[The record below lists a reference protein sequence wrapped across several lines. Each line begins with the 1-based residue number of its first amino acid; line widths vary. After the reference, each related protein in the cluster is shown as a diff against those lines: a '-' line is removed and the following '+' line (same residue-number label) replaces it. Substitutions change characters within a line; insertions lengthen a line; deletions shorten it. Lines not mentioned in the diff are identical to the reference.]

1 MLKIGIVG
9 CGAIGQEIARAID
22 DGLVSVELCA
32 ICDVDRGRAETLARS
47 LRAGTKVLEQ
57 PDVIRAS
64 DLVVEATSQAVA
76 PGIIREVLT
85 SSKDVLVMSVGGLLK
100 HYDELRGLAERA
112 GRRIYVP
119 SGAIAGLD
127 AVKAAM
133 VGTVTRVVLT
143 TRKPPKGLM
152 GAPYV
157 VENKIDLNGLREA
170 SVIFSG
176 CAAEAVPAFPANINV
191 AAALSLAGI
200 GPERTMVRI
209 IADPACERNTH
220 EIEVE
225 GDFGRLLLRAENVPS
240 PSNPKTSRLAA
251 LSAVALLRR
260 LTAIVVVGS

>member
-9 CGAIGQEIARAID
+9 CGAIGREIARAVD
-22 DGLVSVELCA
+22 GGLVAARLSA
-32 ICDVDRGRAETLARS
+32 IADVDRGRAEALAGE
-47 LRAGTKVLEQ
+47 LRGVRILEQ
-57 PDVIRAS
+57 PELIRVSDV
-64 DLVVEATSQAVA
+64 VVEATSPAAA
-76 PGIIREVLT
+76 PGIIRAALA
-85 SSKDVLVMSVGGLLK
+85 SSRDVLVMSVGGLLQ
-100 HYDELRGLAERA
+100 HYEEFQDRAERA

-133 VGTVTRVVLT
+133 VGSVSRVVLT
-143 TRKPPKGLM
+143 TRKPPRGLM

-157 VENKIDLNGLREA
+157 VENNLDLEGLREA
-170 SVIFSG
+170 TVIFSG
-176 CAAEAVPAFPANINV
+176 PAAKAVPAFPANINV

-200 GPERTMVRI
+200 GSERTMVRI

-260 LTAIVVVGS
+260 LTTSIVVGT

>member
-1 MLKIGIVG
+1 MLRIGIVG

-22 DGLVSVELCA
+22 DGLVAVELCA
-32 ICDVDRGRAETLARS
+32 VCDVDRTRAEALAQS
-47 LRAGTKVLEQ
+47 LRAGPRVLEQ
-57 PDVIRAS
+57 VELIREA
-64 DLVVEATSQAVA
+64 DLVIEATSQAVA
-76 PGIIREVLT
+76 PGIIREVLAA
-85 SSKDVLVMSVGGLLK
+85 SRDVLVMSVGGLLK
-100 HYDELRGLAERA
+100 HYDELRGLAERV

-133 VGTVTRVVLT
+133 VGSVSTVVLT
-143 TRKPPKGLM
+143 TRKPPKGLA

-157 VENKIDLNGLREA
+157 VENKIDLEGLREA
-170 SVIFSG
+170 TVIFSG
-176 CAAEAVPAFPANINV
+176 PAEKAVPAFPANINV

-200 GPERTMVRI
+200 GAARTLVRI
-209 IADPACERNTH
+209 IADPGCERNTH
-220 EIEVE
+220 EIEAE

-260 LTAIVVVGS
+260 LTATVVVGS

>member
-9 CGAIGQEIARAID
+9 CGAIGQEIAQAVD
-22 DGLVSVELCA
+22 GGLVPVELCA
-32 ICDVDRGRAETLARS
+32 ICDVDRDRAETLAGS
-47 LRAGTKVLEQ
+47 LGAGTKVLDQSEL
-57 PDVIRAS
+57 IRAS

-76 PGIIREVLT
+76 PGIIREVLAAQR
-85 SSKDVLVMSVGGLLK
+85 DVLVMSVGGLLK

-112 GRRIYVP
+112 GRRIFVP

-133 VGTVTRVVLT
+133 VGSVSKVVLT

-157 VENKIDLNGLREA
+157 MENRIDLAGLREA

-176 CAAEAVPAFPANINV
+176 CAAKAVPAFPANINV

-200 GPERTMVRI
+200 GPERTLVRI
-209 IADPACERNTH
+209 LADPACERNTH

-260 LTAIVVVGS
+260 MTASVVVGS

>member
-22 DGLVSVELCA
+22 GGLVAAELCA

-47 LRAGTKVLEQ
+47 LRGGAKVLEQ
-57 PDVIRAS
+57 SGVVRAS
-64 DLVVEATSQAVA
+64 DLVVEATAQAVA
-76 PGIIREVLT
+76 PGIIREVLAA
-85 SSKDVLVMSVGGLLK
+85 SKDVLVMSVGGLLK

-157 VENKIDLNGLREA
+157 VENKIDLDGLREA

-260 LTAIVVVGS
+260 LTATVVVGS